1 MLRRRIQWGMH
12 LGLVRP
18 GDRLPSLRAAA
29 AEFDVDQRSVLAAYR
44 ELERDGIVDM
54 RPRSGIYVAL
64 DPHTAQ
70 QLPGTSRWMSE
81 MFLQGY
87 ARGVAPV
94 ALGHTLSSAMTAA
107 SLTAACVECNA
118 DQILWMARN
127 LREDFGLST
136 TWLELGAPGPD
147 AIAERLS
154 ASDFIVTTTF
164 HAAEARKLGAEH
176 GLPVI
181 VVTAGRDDAGTLRA
195 ELGRGPVYLVGTD
208 ERYARK
214 LIEAADSGRWM
225 TNLRAMVIEQYKTA
239 DLPAD
244 APLAFTTAA
253 ADILGDDLPAGAV
266 VLDYGFS
273 NESRTEIIALM
284 LNAALKAHEGKA
296 PSSSDPGMR

>member
-54 RPRSGIYVAL
+54 RPRSGIYVSV
-64 DPHTAQ
+64 DPHTAP
-70 QLPGTSRWMSE
+70 QLPGAARWMSE

-94 ALGHTLSSAMTAA
+94 ALGHTLSSAMSAA
-107 SLTAACVECNA
+107 SLTAACLECNA

-127 LREDFGLST
+127 LREEFGLST
-136 TWLELGAPGPD
+136 TWLELGALGPE

-164 HAAEARKLGAEH
+164 HAAEARRLGAEYE
-176 GLPVI
+176 LPVI
-181 VVTAGRDDAGTLRA
+181 VVTAGRDYAGTLRA

-225 TNLRAMVIEQYKTA
+225 TNLRAMVIEQFKSS
-239 DLPAD
+239 DLPPD

-253 ADILGDDLPAGAV
+253 ADILGGELPEGAV

-273 NESRTEIIALM
+273 NESRVEIIALM
-284 LNAALKAHEGKA
+284 LNAALKANEGKT
-296 PSSSDPGMR
+296 PPSSDPARR

>member
-54 RPRSGIYVAL
+54 RPRSGIYVAVE
-64 DPHTAQ
+64 PHTASP
-70 QLPGTSRWMSE
+70 LPGAARWMSE

-87 ARGVAPV
+87 SRGVAPV
-94 ALGHTLSSAMTAA
+94 ALGHTLSSAITAA

-127 LREDFGLST
+127 LREEFGLST
-136 TWLELGAPGPD
+136 SWLDLGGLGQD

-154 ASDFIVTTTF
+154 TADFIVTTTF
-164 HAAEARKLGAEH
+164 HCADARRLSAEH

-181 VVTAGRDDAGTLRA
+181 VVTAGRDYAGTLRA
-195 ELGRGPVYLVGTD
+195 ELGRGPVYVIGTD

-225 TNLRAMVIEQYKTA
+225 TNLRAMVIEQYKSA
-239 DLPAD
+239 NLPPD

-253 ADILGDDLPAGAV
+253 ADVLGGDLPPGAV

-296 PSSSDPGMR
+296 SSPTDPAAR

>member
-54 RPRSGIYVAL
+54 RPRSGIYVSI
-64 DPHTAQ
+64 DPHTTP
-70 QLPGTSRWMSE
+70 QLPSGARWMSE

-87 ARGVAPV
+87 SRGVSPV
-94 ALGHTLSSAMTAA
+94 SLGQTLTSAITAA

-118 DQILWMARN
+118 DQILWMARH
-127 LREDFGLST
+127 LREEFGLST
-136 TWLELGAPGPD
+136 TWVELGALGPE

-164 HAAEARKLGAEH
+164 HVAEARRIGAEH
-176 GLPVI
+176 GKPVV
-181 VVTAGRDDAGTLRA
+181 VVTAGRDEASTLRA
-195 ELGRGPVYLVGTD
+195 ELGRGPVYFVGTD

-225 TNLRAMVIEQYKTA
+225 TNQRARVVEQFDA
-239 DLPAD
+239 AGRPAD

-253 ADILGDDLPAGAV
+253 ADILGADLPAGAV

-273 NESRTEIIALM
+273 NESRTEIIAFM
-284 LNAALKAHEGKA
+284 LNAALKANEEKA
-296 PSSSDPGMR
+296 SSPSDPAAR